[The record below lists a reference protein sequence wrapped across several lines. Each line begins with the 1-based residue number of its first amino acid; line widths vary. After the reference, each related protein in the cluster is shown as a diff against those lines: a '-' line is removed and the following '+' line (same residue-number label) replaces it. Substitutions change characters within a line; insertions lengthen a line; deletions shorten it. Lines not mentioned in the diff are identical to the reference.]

1 MAIRTK
7 DLSKIGYTDNVARS
21 KAVNI
26 ISKHCKHDS
35 KETVLALLSDLLE
48 DPGKYKDNDVWK
60 QLNTSLLRLKRSSSP
75 PIFWRTSRK
84 DIKLMAGNSSTPWPN
99 NRWSWQCVCR

>member
-60 QLNTSLLRLKRSSSP
+60 QLAEQIGR
-75 PIFWRTSRK
+75 
-84 DIKLMAGNSSTPWPN
+84 AH
-99 NRWSWQCVCR
+99 V